1 MKLVTRF
8 TLLGFS
14 HCLSSE
20 TSNAIAPRRYV
31 IIIYKTPSTGHCTQ
45 CPYTRHLVDM
55 QIHTHG
61 TFTLLCFLTTILNFA
76 RILKSQNQSVVNAF
90 LLCKNILPTYREV
103 GFSFIYAN
111 VVFILKFYNKILK

>member
-31 IIIYKTPSTGHCTQ
+31 SITYKTSMSNGHCTQ
-45 CPYTRHLVDM
+45 CHYTRHLIDM
-55 QIHTHG
+55 IIHTYG
-61 TFTLLCFLTTILNFA
+61 AFTLLCFLTTILNFA

-111 VVFILKFYNKILK
+111 LVFILKFDNKRW